1 MKSHTLSY
9 KVVNQSLGTYKP
21 FSMLEQDAG
30 SNHDPDS
37 LSAAKEIASKLVALG
52 GDRVSWNVMSERF
65 EFLHLRRE
73 RNEVMS
79 NMWQLYLEESKQV
92 PRGAPSSSSQQP
104 GCRHSCRLSRTMP
117 WDWVWGRVG
126 AFNAAW
132 CFCSSSLSAPTPT
145 QPSNPNPTNP

>member
-1 MKSHTLSY
+1 MTKSHIQSY

-21 FSMLEQDAG
+21 FSMLVQDEGGKDDA
-30 SNHDPDS
+30 DS
-37 LSAAKEIASKLVALG
+37 LSAAKKIASKCVALG
-52 GDRVSWNVMSERF
+52 GDWVSWNVMSERL

-73 RNEVMS
+73 HNEVMS

-92 PRGAPSSSSQQP
+92 PSSSSQGADPLQAQQDHAL
-104 GCRHSCRLSRTMP
+104 GVGL
-117 WDWVWGRVG
+117 GRG

-132 CFCSSSLSAPTPT
+132 CFFRSSLEAPTST